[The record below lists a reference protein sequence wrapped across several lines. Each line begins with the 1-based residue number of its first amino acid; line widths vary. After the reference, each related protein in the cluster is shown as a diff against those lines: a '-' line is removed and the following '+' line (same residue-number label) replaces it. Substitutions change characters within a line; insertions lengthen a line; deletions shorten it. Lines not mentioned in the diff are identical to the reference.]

1 MGLFSNTK
9 GIETGRT
16 GCLNDKFDGFHTK
29 KPHLTLRKYSMR
41 LFLNTKGIV
50 NGVIESVI
58 GKFNDFAQT
67 KTYLKRTK
75 NSNKFATQGYL

>member
-1 MGLFSNTK
+1 
-9 GIETGRT
+9 
-16 GCLNDKFDGFHTK
+16 
-29 KPHLTLRKYSMR
+29 MR